1 VDEALR
7 NSAGLRITDLTGFS
21 DSDWAGDLD
30 TYKSTSGYVFLLY
43 GGAISWKSAKQNIVA
58 TSSTEA
64 EYIASSE
71 AAKEA
76 LWIRRLLAEIHGS
89 PLPKPISIES
99 PNCHETDIQDQ
110 LEALRITP
118 TSTPPQKPP
127 NPQVIFSDNQGAI
140 KLSRNPQHHNRS
152 KHIDIKYHFV
162 RDSYQKGLI
171 ELVYIP
177 TSEMVADILTK
188 ALPREKHEKHMKGMG
203 LSQWGMH

>member
-1 VDEALR
+1 M
-7 NSAGLRITDLTGFS
+7 
-21 DSDWAGDLD
+21 
-30 TYKSTSGYVFLLY
+30 
-43 GGAISWKSAKQNIVA
+43 
-58 TSSTEA
+58 
-64 EYIASSE
+64 
-71 AAKEA
+71 
-76 LWIRRLLAEIHGS
+76 
-89 PLPKPISIES
+89 
-99 PNCHETDIQDQ
+99 
-110 LEALRITP
+110 
-118 TSTPPQKPP
+118 
-127 NPQVIFSDNQGAI
+127 IFSDNQGAI